1 MITNIGNSNVDSIG
15 ILRKFYLNYMSV
27 IGRFCFDSIKIL
39 GIFYSY
45 YSLVITNLLGL
56 HQSKTDSKGILYS
69 VESLLGLCMPCP
81 LLHVHP
87 RRPSE
92 RNEAALTLLG

>member
-1 MITNIGNSNVDSIG
+1 MITNSGNSNVDSME
-15 ILRKFYLNYMSV
+15 ILRKFYLNYITV
-27 IGRFCFDSIKIL
+27 IGGFSVNSMSIL
-39 GIFYSY
+39 GMFYSFC
-45 YSLVITNLLGL
+45 SVGIANLLGL
-56 HQSKTDSKGILYS
+56 DQLKTDSKGILYS

-92 RNEAALTLLG
+92 RNEVALTLSG